1 MFADGNPQ
9 ARIMFVGE
17 APGRDED
24 IEGLPF
30 VGRSGKLLDRMIAAI
45 GLDRSKAY
53 IANVIP
59 WRPPGNRTPT
69 PQETQICLP
78 FIQRQIEL
86 VNPDVLVTLG
96 NPSTQTLLSTRE
108 GIMRTRGKWFDY
120 DTGTRT
126 IRAMA
131 TFHPAYLLRSPSYKR
146 MSWQDLRAIAKA
158 LEQRSPHPEEPRAPS
173 LEGRHPGPGAVLRRL
188 RPHDGPADAQQR
200 LAAVHHPFEGAR
212 HFRHQARKALRDLGR
227 RRARGVGG
235 APDHDAAGLVEF
247 RDRHPRRSFRRG
259 VEQQMRTPAAHRDET
274 RQLRIAGYRTQPL
287 IGSPFEIVAEE
298 MRNRFRRQRGRH
310 FGVPVHGRKSVV
322 AITAR
327 AGAAS
332 AAAHT
337 VRSTR

>member
-1 MFADGNPQ
+1 LMQAPVPAPRADAVLAPEVAISSAREAARTAPTLEALRALLENFDGCALKHTATRLVFADGNPQ
-9 ARIMFVGE
+9 ARVMFVGE

-96 NPSTQTLLSTRE
+96 NPSTQTLLQTRE

-126 IRAMA
+126 IRAIA

-158 LEQRSPHPEEPRAPS
+158 LEP
-173 LEGRHPGPGAVLRRL
+173 
-188 RPHDGPADAQQR
+188 
-200 LAAVHHPFEGAR
+200 
-212 HFRHQARKALRDLGR
+212 
-227 RRARGVGG
+227 
-235 APDHDAAGLVEF
+235 
-247 RDRHPRRSFRRG
+247 
-259 VEQQMRTPAAHRDET
+259 
-274 RQLRIAGYRTQPL
+274 
-287 IGSPFEIVAEE
+287 
-298 MRNRFRRQRGRH
+298 
-310 FGVPVHGRKSVV
+310 
-322 AITAR
+322 
-327 AGAAS
+327 
-332 AAAHT
+332 
-337 VRSTR
+337 

>member
-1 MFADGNPQ
+1 MPLAPEPAPTVQQLLAFYLEAGVDCALADEPVNRLTDPAAAPPPRDPVVREAPPRTLLQAGPAVPAPRADVTIAPEAAISSAREAARTAPTLEALRTLLDNFDGCALRNTATRLVFADGNPQ

-45 GLDRSKAY
+45 GLDRSKVY

-69 PQETQICLP
+69 PQETQVCLP

-96 NPSTQTLLSTRE
+96 NPSTQTLLQTRE

-120 DTGTRT
+120 DTGTRV

-158 LEQRSPHPEEPRAPS
+158 LE
-173 LEGRHPGPGAVLRRL
+173 
-188 RPHDGPADAQQR
+188 
-200 LAAVHHPFEGAR
+200 
-212 HFRHQARKALRDLGR
+212 
-227 RRARGVGG
+227 
-235 APDHDAAGLVEF
+235 
-247 RDRHPRRSFRRG
+247 
-259 VEQQMRTPAAHRDET
+259 T
-274 RQLRIAGYRTQPL
+274 
-287 IGSPFEIVAEE
+287 GSP
-298 MRNRFRRQRGRH
+298 
-310 FGVPVHGRKSVV
+310 S
-322 AITAR
+322 
-327 AGAAS
+327 S
-332 AAAHT
+332 
-337 VRSTR
+337 

>member
-1 MFADGNPQ
+1 MDFMPEPAPTVQQLLAFYLEAGVDCALTDEPLNRLSDPAAAAITVPGLSEPAPPSPLRPAPPAVAAPRGEATPAPEAAIASAREAARTAPSLEVLRALLEKFDGCALKHTATRLVFADGNPQ
-9 ARIMFVGE
+9 ARVMFVGE

-120 DTGTRT
+120 DTGTRK
-126 IRAMA
+126 IRAIA

-146 MSWQDLRAIAKA
+146 MTWQDLRSIAKA
-158 LEQRSPHPEEPRAPS
+158 LEQ
-173 LEGRHPGPGAVLRRL
+173 
-188 RPHDGPADAQQR
+188 PA
-200 LAAVHHPFEGAR
+200 G
-212 HFRHQARKALRDLGR
+212 
-227 RRARGVGG
+227 
-235 APDHDAAGLVEF
+235 
-247 RDRHPRRSFRRG
+247 
-259 VEQQMRTPAAHRDET
+259 
-274 RQLRIAGYRTQPL
+274 
-287 IGSPFEIVAEE
+287 
-298 MRNRFRRQRGRH
+298 
-310 FGVPVHGRKSVV
+310 
-322 AITAR
+322 
-327 AGAAS
+327 
-332 AAAHT
+332 
-337 VRSTR
+337 

>member
-1 MFADGNPQ
+1 MPEPAPTVQQLLAFYLEAGVDCALGDEPVDRLAEPDSVPVAAAAPREIVPARASREIPAAMAAVPRADIALAPDEAISSAREAARTAPSLEALRQLLESFDGCALKHTATRLVFADGNPQ
-9 ARIMFVGE
+9 ARVMFVGE

-78 FIQRQIEL
+78 FIRRQIEL

-126 IRAMA
+126 IRAIA

-146 MSWQDLRAIAKA
+146 MTWQDLLAIAKA
-158 LEQRSPHPEEPRAPS
+158 LESPA
-173 LEGRHPGPGAVLRRL
+173 
-188 RPHDGPADAQQR
+188 
-200 LAAVHHPFEGAR
+200 
-212 HFRHQARKALRDLGR
+212 
-227 RRARGVGG
+227 
-235 APDHDAAGLVEF
+235 
-247 RDRHPRRSFRRG
+247 
-259 VEQQMRTPAAHRDET
+259 T
-274 RQLRIAGYRTQPL
+274 
-287 IGSPFEIVAEE
+287 
-298 MRNRFRRQRGRH
+298 
-310 FGVPVHGRKSVV
+310 
-322 AITAR
+322 
-327 AGAAS
+327 
-332 AAAHT
+332 
-337 VRSTR
+337 

>member
-1 MFADGNPQ
+1 MAQCVLDWADVAKRPPMTPDPAPTVRQLLAFYLEAGVDCALGDAPIDRLADPAVVPAAATPVASEQALSPTVRKPPAATPVSRGEIAPAPEAAISSAREAARTAPTLEALRALLETFDGCALKFTATRLVFADGNPQ

-45 GLDRSKAY
+45 GLDRTSAY

-96 NPSTQTLLSTRE
+96 NPSTQTLLQTRE

-120 DTGTRT
+120 DTGTRN
-126 IRAMA
+126 IRALA

-146 MSWQDLRAIAKA
+146 MAWQDLRSVAKA
-158 LEQRSPHPEEPRAPS
+158 LEQATS
-173 LEGRHPGPGAVLRRL
+173 
-188 RPHDGPADAQQR
+188 
-200 LAAVHHPFEGAR
+200 
-212 HFRHQARKALRDLGR
+212 
-227 RRARGVGG
+227 
-235 APDHDAAGLVEF
+235 
-247 RDRHPRRSFRRG
+247 
-259 VEQQMRTPAAHRDET
+259 
-274 RQLRIAGYRTQPL
+274 
-287 IGSPFEIVAEE
+287 
-298 MRNRFRRQRGRH
+298 
-310 FGVPVHGRKSVV
+310 
-322 AITAR
+322 
-327 AGAAS
+327 
-332 AAAHT
+332 
-337 VRSTR
+337 

>member
-1 MFADGNPQ
+1 MTPEPAPTIKQLLAFYLEAGVDCALTDEPVNRLSDPAAAPAVTGLGLSEPAPPSPVRPAPSAVPTPRGEVTPAPEAAVASARETARTAPSLEVLRALLEKFDGCALKHTATRLVFADGNPQ
-9 ARIMFVGE
+9 ARVMFVGE

-120 DTGTRT
+120 DTGTRK
-126 IRAMA
+126 IRAIA

-146 MSWQDLRAIAKA
+146 MSWQDLRSIAKA
-158 LEQRSPHPEEPRAPS
+158 LEQ
-173 LEGRHPGPGAVLRRL
+173 
-188 RPHDGPADAQQR
+188 PA
-200 LAAVHHPFEGAR
+200 G
-212 HFRHQARKALRDLGR
+212 
-227 RRARGVGG
+227 
-235 APDHDAAGLVEF
+235 
-247 RDRHPRRSFRRG
+247 
-259 VEQQMRTPAAHRDET
+259 
-274 RQLRIAGYRTQPL
+274 
-287 IGSPFEIVAEE
+287 
-298 MRNRFRRQRGRH
+298 
-310 FGVPVHGRKSVV
+310 
-322 AITAR
+322 
-327 AGAAS
+327 
-332 AAAHT
+332 
-337 VRSTR
+337 

>member
-1 MFADGNPQ
+1 MDLIPEPAPNLRQLLAFYLEAGVDCALAEEPVDRLSEPDAPIAPAPVRETAPPRLLRETPAAAPTVPRSEIAPPPEAAIAIAREAARTAPTLEELRALLENFEGCALKNTATRLVFADGNPQ

-158 LEQRSPHPEEPRAPS
+158 LEQ
-173 LEGRHPGPGAVLRRL
+173 
-188 RPHDGPADAQQR
+188 
-200 LAAVHHPFEGAR
+200 
-212 HFRHQARKALRDLGR
+212 
-227 RRARGVGG
+227 
-235 APDHDAAGLVEF
+235 
-247 RDRHPRRSFRRG
+247 
-259 VEQQMRTPAAHRDET
+259 
-274 RQLRIAGYRTQPL
+274 TQ
-287 IGSPFEIVAEE
+287 S
-298 MRNRFRRQRGRH
+298 
-310 FGVPVHGRKSVV
+310 S
-322 AITAR
+322 
-327 AGAAS
+327 S
-332 AAAHT
+332 
-337 VRSTR
+337 

>member
-1 MFADGNPQ
+1 MTVMPEPAPTLKELLAFYLEAGVDCALGDEPIDRLAEVDAVPAAVPAAGAARPVLQNPLRPAPPPMPAVPRSEITVAPEAAIASAREAARTAPTLEALRSLLETFDGCALKHTATKLVFADGNPE
-9 ARIMFVGE
+9 ARVMFVGE

-86 VNPDVLVTLG
+86 VNPDILVTLG
-96 NPSTQTLLSTRE
+96 NPSTQTLLGTRD

-120 DTGTRT
+120 DTGTRV
-126 IRAMA
+126 IRALP

-158 LEQRSPHPEEPRAPS
+158 LA
-173 LEGRHPGPGAVLRRL
+173 
-188 RPHDGPADAQQR
+188 
-200 LAAVHHPFEGAR
+200 
-212 HFRHQARKALRDLGR
+212 
-227 RRARGVGG
+227 
-235 APDHDAAGLVEF
+235 
-247 RDRHPRRSFRRG
+247 
-259 VEQQMRTPAAHRDET
+259 
-274 RQLRIAGYRTQPL
+274 
-287 IGSPFEIVAEE
+287 
-298 MRNRFRRQRGRH
+298 
-310 FGVPVHGRKSVV
+310 
-322 AITAR
+322 
-327 AGAAS
+327 
-332 AAAHT
+332 
-337 VRSTR
+337 

>member
-1 MFADGNPQ
+1 MDLIPEPAPNLRQLLAFYLEAGVDCALTEEPVDRLSEPDAPIAPAPVRETAPPRPLREMPAAAPAVPRSEIAPPPEAAIAIAREAARTAPTLEALRTLLENFEGCALKNTATRLVFADGNPQ

-146 MSWQDLRAIAKA
+146 MSWLDLRAIAKA
-158 LEQRSPHPEEPRAPS
+158 LEQ
-173 LEGRHPGPGAVLRRL
+173 
-188 RPHDGPADAQQR
+188 
-200 LAAVHHPFEGAR
+200 
-212 HFRHQARKALRDLGR
+212 
-227 RRARGVGG
+227 
-235 APDHDAAGLVEF
+235 
-247 RDRHPRRSFRRG
+247 
-259 VEQQMRTPAAHRDET
+259 
-274 RQLRIAGYRTQPL
+274 TQ
-287 IGSPFEIVAEE
+287 S
-298 MRNRFRRQRGRH
+298 
-310 FGVPVHGRKSVV
+310 S
-322 AITAR
+322 
-327 AGAAS
+327 S
-332 AAAHT
+332 
-337 VRSTR
+337 

>member
-1 MFADGNPQ
+1 MENFDGCALKSTATRLVFADGNPQ

-108 GIMRTRGKWFDY
+108 GIMKTRGKWFDY
-120 DTGTRT
+120 DTGTRI

-146 MSWQDLRAIAKA
+146 MSWQDLRAIAQA
-158 LEQRSPHPEEPRAPS
+158 L
-173 LEGRHPGPGAVLRRL
+173 AV
-188 RPHDGPADAQQR
+188 
-200 LAAVHHPFEGAR
+200 E
-212 HFRHQARKALRDLGR
+212 
-227 RRARGVGG
+227 
-235 APDHDAAGLVEF
+235 
-247 RDRHPRRSFRRG
+247 
-259 VEQQMRTPAAHRDET
+259 
-274 RQLRIAGYRTQPL
+274 
-287 IGSPFEIVAEE
+287 
-298 MRNRFRRQRGRH
+298 
-310 FGVPVHGRKSVV
+310 
-322 AITAR
+322 
-327 AGAAS
+327 AS
-332 AAAHT
+332 
-337 VRSTR
+337 

>member
-1 MFADGNPQ
+1 MGASRHRLAGMPQATAMPPDPAPTVQQLLAFYLEAGVDCALGDEPINRLADPELAPEPRAPVAHQPIPRAPPLPPPVTAPRADATVAPDVAVASAREAARTAPTLEALRQLLENFDGCALRHTATRLVFADGNPE
-9 ARIMFVGE
+9 ARVMFVGE

-96 NPSTQTLLSTRE
+96 NPSTQALLQTRE
-108 GIMRTRGKWFDY
+108 GIMRTRGKWLDY

-126 IRAMA
+126 ICAIA

-146 MSWQDLRAIAKA
+146 MSWQDLRAIAKM
-158 LEQRSPHPEEPRAPS
+158 
-173 LEGRHPGPGAVLRRL
+173 
-188 RPHDGPADAQQR
+188 
-200 LAAVHHPFEGAR
+200 
-212 HFRHQARKALRDLGR
+212 LG
-227 RRARGVGG
+227 
-235 APDHDAAGLVEF
+235 
-247 RDRHPRRSFRRG
+247 
-259 VEQQMRTPAAHRDET
+259 T
-274 RQLRIAGYRTQPL
+274 
-287 IGSPFEIVAEE
+287 
-298 MRNRFRRQRGRH
+298 
-310 FGVPVHGRKSVV
+310 
-322 AITAR
+322 
-327 AGAAS
+327 
-332 AAAHT
+332 
-337 VRSTR
+337 

>member
-1 MFADGNPQ
+1 MTPEPAPTVSQLLAFYLEAGVDCALSDEPVDRLAEPEATAAIKATAGDAGLARPVRAAAATFAAPTAEPSPAPDAAIASAREAARTAASLEVLRDMLEKFDGCALKSTATRLVFADGNPK

-45 GLDRSKAY
+45 GLDRTKVY

-86 VNPDVLVTLG
+86 VDPDILVTLG

-108 GIMRTRGKWFDY
+108 GIMKTRGRWFNY

-146 MSWQDLRAIAKA
+146 LSWQDLRAIAKA
-158 LEQRSPHPEEPRAPS
+158 LP
-173 LEGRHPGPGAVLRRL
+173 
-188 RPHDGPADAQQR
+188 
-200 LAAVHHPFEGAR
+200 
-212 HFRHQARKALRDLGR
+212 
-227 RRARGVGG
+227 
-235 APDHDAAGLVEF
+235 
-247 RDRHPRRSFRRG
+247 
-259 VEQQMRTPAAHRDET
+259 QM
-274 RQLRIAGYRTQPL
+274 
-287 IGSPFEIVAEE
+287 
-298 MRNRFRRQRGRH
+298 
-310 FGVPVHGRKSVV
+310 
-322 AITAR
+322 
-327 AGAAS
+327 AS
-332 AAAHT
+332 
-337 VRSTR
+337 

>member
-1 MFADGNPQ
+1 MTQATAMPPEPAPTVQQLLAFYLEAGVDCALDDEPVNRLTEPELTPVPRPAVVHQQPVRTAPVPPPAAAPRADATVAPDVAIASAREAARTAPTLDALRQLLENFDGCALKHTATKLVFADGNPQ
-9 ARIMFVGE
+9 ARVMFVGE

-96 NPSTQTLLSTRE
+96 NPSTQALLQTRE
-108 GIMRTRGKWFDY
+108 GIMRTRGKWQDY
-120 DTGTRT
+120 DTGTRS
-126 IRAMA
+126 IRAIA

-158 LEQRSPHPEEPRAPS
+158 L
-173 LEGRHPGPGAVLRRL
+173 
-188 RPHDGPADAQQR
+188 AQ
-200 LAAVHHPFEGAR
+200 
-212 HFRHQARKALRDLGR
+212 
-227 RRARGVGG
+227 
-235 APDHDAAGLVEF
+235 
-247 RDRHPRRSFRRG
+247 
-259 VEQQMRTPAAHRDET
+259 
-274 RQLRIAGYRTQPL
+274 
-287 IGSPFEIVAEE
+287 
-298 MRNRFRRQRGRH
+298 
-310 FGVPVHGRKSVV
+310 
-322 AITAR
+322 
-327 AGAAS
+327 AS
-332 AAAHT
+332 
-337 VRSTR
+337 